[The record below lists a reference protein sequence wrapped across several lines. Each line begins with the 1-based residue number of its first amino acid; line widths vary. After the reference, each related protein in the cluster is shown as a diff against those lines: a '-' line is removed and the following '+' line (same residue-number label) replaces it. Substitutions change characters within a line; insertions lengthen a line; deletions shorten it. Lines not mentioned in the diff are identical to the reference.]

1 MCGIGPSGRIP
12 DPPCPGTD
20 TRSSLGGRVSAGLRV
35 ARNVGSSY
43 GLRGLRALSVLV
55 LTPYLFRSLGV
66 DGFGTWSI
74 LFTVGTIFALVELGA
89 TVGVTK
95 QVAEQEDVRELVGV
109 SAGLMAGLGVLALAV
124 SLPLALLADGLV
136 PDRLADPFAAGMV
149 IIGAAQLV
157 RFPGQAYGA
166 TLMGLQRY
174 DLFNAG
180 EAATVLS
187 FVAGAVAAIELGGG
201 ITGLAAAYGGSLALG
216 AIVWVVLL
224 RRHRP
229 DVLSAPRLGRPAVRR
244 SVLSFGS
251 RTLLIDG
258 MDFIAMRMDTLV
270 VAALRDARAAAPLA
284 AATRLISGVQSL
296 ILPFV
301 GVLVPMVAESGAAG
315 DREAV
320 RRQLLVATRVALHV
334 TLLTAGGLALFAT
347 DVVDAWLGAEAPPVT
362 DDLVVVLMIVQL
374 LILVPLPAGRVLLGL
389 GRLRAVT
396 WLAVAEG
403 VGNLA
408 LSVVLVIEYGA
419 IGAAVATLI
428 TSGLLVPVRIPLA
441 CRATGC
447 PPSRLV
453 REALA
458 PGLAGCAPA
467 LAVMALAWLLL
478 DPGVVRLLI
487 GLGGGWAVGVLVAG
501 LQIGP
506 ARLRAARLSA

>member
-1 MCGIGPSGRIP
+1 MPLDLDTSGPVSSAPRI
-12 DPPCPGTD
+12 
-20 TRSSLGGRVSAGLRV
+20 

-74 LFTVGTIFALVELGA
+74 LFTVGTVFALVELGA

-95 QVAEQEDVRELVGV
+95 QVAEQHDEAGVRELVGV
-109 SAGLMAGLGVLALAV
+109 SAGLMAGLGVLAFGV
-124 SLPLALLADGLV
+124 SLPLGLLADGLA
-136 PDRLADPFAAGMV
+136 PDRLAEPFAAGMV

-187 FVAGAVAAIELGGG
+187 FLAGAVAAVELGGG
-201 ITGLAAAYGGSLALG
+201 IAGLAAAYGGSLVLG
-216 AIVWVVLL
+216 VLVWIMLL
-224 RRHRP
+224 QRHRP
-229 DVLSAPRLGRPAVRR
+229 GVLAAPRLGRAAVRR
-244 SVLSFGS
+244 TVLSFGS

-270 VAALRDARAAAPLA
+270 VAALRGARAAAPLA
-284 AATRLISGVQSL
+284 AATRLVSGVQSL

-320 RRQLLVATRVALHV
+320 RRQLLVATRVALQV
-334 TLLTAGGLALFAT
+334 TLLAAGGLALFAT
-347 DVVDAWLGAEAPPVT
+347 DVVDVWLGAEAPPVT

-403 VGNLA
+403 IGNLA
-408 LSVVLVIEYGA
+408 LSVVLVIEFGA
-419 IGAAVATLI
+419 IGAAIATLI

-447 PPSRLV
+447 PLSRLV
-453 REALA
+453 RESLG

-467 LAVMALAWLLL
+467 LAVMALAWFLL
-478 DPGVVRLLI
+478 DPGAVRLLA
-487 GLGGGWAVGVLVAG
+487 GLGGGWAVGALVAAV
-501 LQIGP
+501 QIGLP
-506 ARLRAARLSA
+506 RGLVVSAGERQRRH